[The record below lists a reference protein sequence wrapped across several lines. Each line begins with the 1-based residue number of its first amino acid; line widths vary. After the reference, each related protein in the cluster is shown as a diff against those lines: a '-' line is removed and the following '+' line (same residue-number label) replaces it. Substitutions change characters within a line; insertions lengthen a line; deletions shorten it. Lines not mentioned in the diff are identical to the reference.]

1 VHQCNFEK
9 EICVDQYYGL
19 NAWARDLL
27 SNTVEVEEKGE
38 RIYPDNSSE
47 HFSRMIFLPVHR
59 TESISALDGSG
70 DPSNYRLYRHHF
82 PDGSV
87 YEEFVQTVLLYS
99 GRCYFI
105 ALKQDDE
112 VVSESLWQKEEMKSA
127 TY

>member
-1 VHQCNFEK
+1 MN
-9 EICVDQYYGL
+9 VDQYYGL

-47 HFSRMIFLPVHR
+47 YFSRMIFVPVHR
-59 TESISALDGSG
+59 TSIISALDGSS
-70 DPSNYRLYRHHF
+70 DPSTYYLHRYEF
-82 PDGSV
+82 PDEVV
-87 YEEFVQTVLLYS
+87 YEEYVQAVLLYS
-99 GRCYFI
+99 GPCYFI
-105 ALKQDDE
+105 ALKKDGE